1 MTCELQDSFPAKY
14 SLGSSLGKG
23 AFGEVM
29 SCTEMETRTCF
40 ACKCV
45 DVQALSKTRE
55 GPNIKEHLRNE
66 ISIMS
71 YLNGHPNIVSLKDVY
86 ESGPNGHLVMV
97 RARLRGPG
105 ETAIQSDV
113 RSKFCSNKS
122 GVCARGAQSVVF
134 GLLIRWIF

>member
-1 MTCELQDSFPAKY
+1 MTCELQDSFSAKY

-71 YLNGHPNIVSLKDVY
+71 YLNGHPNIVSLEDVY
-86 ESGPNGHLVMV
+86 ESGPNGGQLFMV
-97 RARLRGPG
+97 RARVRGPEG
-105 ETAIQSDV
+105 TCRPSKRRLSGGARDGLCHFVEAIGHRTV
-113 RSKFCSNKS
+113 
-122 GVCARGAQSVVF
+122 
-134 GLLIRWIF
+134 L

>member
-1 MTCELQDSFPAKY
+1 MVLN
-14 SLGSSLGKG
+14 
-23 AFGEVM
+23 
-29 SCTEMETRTCF
+29 CTEVATKDCF

-45 DVQALSKTRE
+45 DVKALKTTRDGDNVE
-55 GPNIKEHLRNE
+55 RGLRDE
-66 ISIMS
+66 ISIMA

-122 GVCARGAQSVVF
+122 GVCARGAQSVVLVF
-134 GLLIRWIF
+134 